1 MINSKVFAGTEKFLK
16 DVHRD
21 PPEAIIQINN
31 DQTTSHSL
39 NRLSSGEKNLVQ
51 LFLRIGSHMTQNT
64 ILLIDEFDVHLH
76 IRWQFK
82 LLNALKE
89 LAAQRE
95 ANFTVILTTH
105 STEILE
111 TYTETLDI
119 NEDGLT
125 KGGHFIRDLR

>member
-82 LLNALKE
+82 LLNALKD